1 MNRQGRAGNGQRAPV
16 VQTQDIPGAPARGS
30 LEAGAGSPYFPLA
43 QGPDPAIAGIGL
55 RAPHYQE
62 ILATSPRVS
71 FLEVHSEN
79 FFGAGGQPLRYLE
92 RFRAE
97 YPLSLHGVG
106 LSLGSTDPLDEEH
119 LARLAQLVSRFEPA
133 LVSEHICWSSIDG
146 RHANDLLP
154 LPYTRESLAH
164 VVSRVG
170 AVQDRLGRTILVENV
185 SSYLEF
191 ADSDIPEWEFVAE
204 VARRA
209 GCGILLDVNNIHVNA
224 VNHGF
229 DAHAYL
235 GAIAPGMV
243 GEIHLAGFEATPE
256 GLIDTHGARVSPEV
270 WQLYDA
276 AIARFGLTPTLI
288 EWDTD
293 LPALSVLL
301 GEAGIANLVLDRH
314 AASTGSGGKA
324 RGEASAPARVSPA
337 GKGS

>member
-1 MNRQGRAGNGQRAPV
+1 MRK
-16 VQTQDIPGAPARGS
+16 
-30 LEAGAGSPYFPLA
+30 
-43 QGPDPAIAGIGL
+43 PDPGIAGIGL

-62 ILATSPRVS
+62 ILAAAPRLS

-79 FFGAGGQPLRYLE
+79 FFGAGGQPQRYLE
-92 RFRAE
+92 RFRSE

-106 LSLGSTDPLDEEH
+106 LSLGSSDPLDEVH
-119 LARLAQLVSRFEPA
+119 LGRLQQLVSRFEPA
-133 LVSEHICWSSIDG
+133 LVSEHLCWTSIDG

-154 LPYTRESLAH
+154 LPYTEESLAH
-164 VVSRVG
+164 VVARVG
-170 AVQDRLGRTILVENV
+170 AVQDRLGRAILVENV

-191 ADSDIPEWEFVAE
+191 IDSDIPEWEFVAE

-235 GAIAPGMV
+235 AAIAPGTV
-243 GEIHLAGFEATPE
+243 GEIHLAGFEATPD
-256 GLIDTHGARVSPEV
+256 GLIDTHGARVSREV

-276 AIARFGLTPTLI
+276 AIARFGLTPTLV

-293 LPALSVLL
+293 LPALAVLL
-301 GEAGIANLVLDRH
+301 GEAGIANQILDEH
-314 AASTGSGGKA
+314 AAAARQGREARARAASPVHATLAGSGN
-324 RGEASAPARVSPA
+324 
-337 GKGS
+337 